1 MIKETRFFIVIIVM
15 FSVIGVPGQ
24 TSAQTEKPCV
34 TIKTA
39 VLYSGPYSSG
49 SRVIARLPA
58 DTTVMPIA
66 AYGDF
71 IRVKVTVEGA
81 QREGFIQKDLLWN
94 LPNTLPQLKQDT
106 GPVWLP

>member
-1 MIKETRFFIVIIVM
+1 
-15 FSVIGVPGQ
+15 
-24 TSAQTEKPCV
+24 KPCV

-39 VLYSGPYSSG
+39 VLDSGPYSSG
-49 SRVIARLPA
+49 TRVIARL
-58 DTTVMPIA
+58 DEGTEVTPIA

-94 LPNTLPQLKQDT
+94 LPATIPQLKQDT
-106 GPVWLP
+106 GPIWLN